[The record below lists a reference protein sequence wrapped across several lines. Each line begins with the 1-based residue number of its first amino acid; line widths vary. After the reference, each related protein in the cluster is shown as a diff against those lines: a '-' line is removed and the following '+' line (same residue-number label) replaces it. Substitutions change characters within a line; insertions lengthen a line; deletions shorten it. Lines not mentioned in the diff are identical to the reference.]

1 MRRMQSFGGIVGP
14 LVPRWPRAARRAGV
28 VLVVAALMLASVAP
42 STQSS
47 AFDSYFTG
55 GTMRV
60 DYFHTG
66 GLGQEIVALD
76 RVLSDGPWPGSRT
89 RLVDD
94 LNLGKY
100 LFDVIDRSTNRTIYS
115 RGFASIYG
123 EWETTREYRQ
133 VHRSYHESLRIPWP
147 RAPVQVV
154 LKKRGAD
161 NSFHEFWSTA
171 IDPDSRF
178 VNRADSPKL
187 GSVWSLFENGPPA
200 EKVDLLVISEG
211 YTTAELPKFHADAKR
226 LVDALFALE
235 PFKSRKNEFNVR
247 GLDLPSPQSGVNR
260 PQVGLFRR
268 TPISAEY
275 NIFDSE
281 RYALT
286 LDNRALRD
294 AAALAPYEFVEILVN
309 EKQYGGGG
317 IFNFQATTAVDTGFA
332 EYVFVH
338 EFGHHFAGLADEYYT
353 SDVAYETGAAVHPE
367 PWEPNITALHDPAK
381 LKWRDFVEPDTPIP
395 TPWDKEAYETK
406 SREMQ
411 AQRRALLAKQVPESE
426 IDRHFR
432 EQMAWDTKFLSSMKY
447 SGKMGA
453 FEGAGYE
460 AKGLF
465 RPETDCIMFTRDA
478 VGFCRVCR
486 RAIDRIIDQYAEP

>member
-1 MRRMQSFGGIVGP
+1 M
-14 LVPRWPRAARRAGV
+14 A
-28 VLVVAALMLASVAP
+28 VAALMLASAAP
-42 STQSS
+42 STQS

-60 DYFHTG
+60 DYLHTG

-76 RVLSDGPWPGSRT
+76 RVVSDGPWPGSRT
-89 RLVDD
+89 RLIDD

-123 EWETTREYRQ
+123 EWETTPRYRQ
-133 VHRSYHESLRIPWP
+133 LHRSFHESLRFPWP
-147 RAPVQVV
+147 KAPVQVV
-154 LKKRGAD
+154 LKKRDAD
-161 NSFHEFWSTA
+161 NSFHEFWSTVV
-171 IDPDSRF
+171 DPDSRF

-200 EKVDLLVISEG
+200 QKVDLLVISEG
-211 YTTAELPKFHADAKR
+211 YTSAELPKFHADARR
-226 LVDALFALE
+226 LVDALLAVE

-281 RYALT
+281 RYVLT

-294 AAALAPYEFVEILVN
+294 AAASAPYEFVEILVN

-317 IFNFQATTAVDTGFA
+317 IFNFQATAAVDTGFA

-353 SDVAYETGAAVHPE
+353 SAVAYETGAAVHPE

-381 LKWRDFVEPDTPIP
+381 LKWRDLVEPDTPIP

-406 SREMQ
+406 NREVQ
-411 AQRRALLAKQVPESE
+411 AQRRALLAKHVPESE
-426 IDRHFR
+426 IDQHFR
-432 EQMAWDTKFLSSMKY
+432 EQMAWDTTFLSSMKY

-460 AKGLF
+460 TKGLY

-486 RAIDRIIDQYAEP
+486 RAIDRIIDEYAKP